1 MIHMTLQVLAIAVS
15 ACKKFVA
22 IADAAGILSL
32 YKISEVLLFGHSVVR
47 TNGSD
52 SVLCIKFAT
61 SEEEIGSNDAQDLV
75 VIASLGILLRLGNLH
90 RQSLSTNCLKMT
102 KTFRVKS

>member
-1 MIHMTLQVLAIAVS
+1 MIHMTLQVLTIPVS
-15 ACKKFVA
+15 ACKEFVA
-22 IADAAGILSL
+22 IADAADILSL
-32 YKISEVLLFGHSVVR
+32 YKISETLLFGHSVVR

-61 SEEEIGSNDAQDLV
+61 SEEESGSNDAQDLV
-75 VIASLGILLRLGNLH
+75 VIASLGFYCDWGTCKWH
-90 RQSLSTNCLKMT
+90 SLSTNCLKMT